1 MDFTETEVDAGKE
14 GILIPS
20 DSKVTF
26 TCPFFHT
33 KFEIPATLCFA
44 IWSTWISPCVL
55 KNLCFDFL
63 IFLKSVVWITRICF
77 LIFVKCVSSNV
88 LSSFSQ
94 SALWK
99 VKYNLFPSSNMAI
112 VTHGSR
118 LRMHGSCNNVP
129 TGLKFRALV

>member
-1 MDFTETEVDAGKE
+1 MIHMNISLRAEESLFRLFD
-14 GILIPS
+14 IL
-20 DSKVTF
+20 
-26 TCPFFHT
+26 
-33 KFEIPATLCFA
+33 EICCLDNKDLFSYFCQVC
-44 IWSTWISPCVL
+44 II
-55 KNLCFDFL
+55 
-63 IFLKSVVWITRICF
+63 
-77 LIFVKCVSSNV
+77 KC